1 MKRLYRISIILSVIF
16 GLSSISL
23 TSIGAFG
30 LSTTFPE
37 SYSSSIKL
45 SESYYYTVNQFG
57 KNSTWF
63 SQMKDYHSNPG
74 GQIVVTPYG
83 FGDKPINPWF
93 TPQNPDPV
101 PYLGVCVKYLD
112 AGQLKINMTIT
123 NTANTDAA
131 SELVLGYN
139 DYLPG
144 FFASI
149 NWTHEKSMA
158 ENAVASTGF
167 LPGTVTFDDSSPTEV
182 RIHLVQN
189 TGDQNTY
196 LVYNKT
202 NGVLLYAKTQVSF
215 GNPILEIT
223 LQGYGSQIIPG
234 YPLDMTLIICA
245 VSIIS
250 LVVILKKV
258 KLHLK

>member
-1 MKRLYRISIILSVIF
+1 MISNL
-16 GLSSISL
+16 LLISF
-23 TSIGAFG
+23 TSIVVSG
-30 LSTTFPE
+30 LKTTFPE
-37 SYSSSIKL
+37 SYSSSIRL
-45 SESYYYTVNQFG
+45 AESYYYTVNQFG

-101 PYLGVCVKYLD
+101 PYLGVCVKYLK
-112 AGQLKINMTIT
+112 AGELNVNMSIT
-123 NTANTDAA
+123 VTANTDAA

-149 NWTHEKSMA
+149 NWTHEKQMA
-158 ENAVASTGF
+158 EKAVASTGF

-202 NGVLLYAKTQVSF
+202 SGVLLYANTQVSF

-223 LQGYGSQIIPG
+223 LQGYTSQIIPG
-234 YPLDMTLIICA
+234 YPMSMFLIVCA